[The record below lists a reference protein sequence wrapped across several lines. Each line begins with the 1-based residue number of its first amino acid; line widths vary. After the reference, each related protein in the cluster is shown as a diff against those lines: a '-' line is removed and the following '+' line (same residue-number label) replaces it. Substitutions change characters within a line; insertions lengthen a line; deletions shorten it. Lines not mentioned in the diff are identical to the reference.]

1 MGNEESCIYSIKS
14 DTRDNKYPDSFSIL
28 SSVRKLVVDACGRL
42 SDTIDEYSIDSYDNS
57 NREESLRR
65 KTREMITQEFYQ
77 IRESN
82 VV

>member
-1 MGNEESCIYSIKS
+1 M
-14 DTRDNKYPDSFSIL
+14 
-28 SSVRKLVVDACGRL
+28 RKLVVDVGGGL